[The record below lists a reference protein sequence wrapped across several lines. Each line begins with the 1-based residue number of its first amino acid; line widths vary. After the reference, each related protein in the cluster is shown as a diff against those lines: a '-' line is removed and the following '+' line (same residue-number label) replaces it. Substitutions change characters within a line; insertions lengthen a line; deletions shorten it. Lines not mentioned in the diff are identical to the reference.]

1 MGYQKSYI
9 EEGQSIQWPKEKKE
23 KRGVYLLPFNILITS
38 SFYYISKVLLID
50 TKANWLQL
58 QRTGNVR
65 LQRYT
70 YTHKGNRNRENM

>member
-9 EEGQSIQWPKEKKE
+9 EEGQTIQWPKEKRE
-23 KRGVYLLPFNILITS
+23 KGRLFITFNILITS
-38 SFYYISKVLLID
+38 FYYISEVLLIV

-65 LQRYT
+65 SQRYT

>member
-9 EEGQSIQWPKEKKE
+9 EEGQTIQWPKEK
-23 KRGVYLLPFNILITS
+23 RDVYLLPFNILITS
-38 SFYYISKVLLID
+38 FYYISEVLLIV

-65 LQRYT
+65 SQRYT